1 MATAVNIAVAGGVK
15 PTMSSA
21 MMVALTVP
29 AAVADTVIKFAL
41 NIPTP
46 SGASKVTE
54 YPKPAAA

>member
-1 MATAVNIAVAGGVK
+1 MATAVKIAVAGGVK

-21 MMVALTVP
+21 MIVAFTVP
-29 AAVADTVIKFAL
+29 AAAADTVMKFAL

-46 SGASKVTE
+46 CGASKVME